1 VQGGC
6 RPAINRHVF
15 KLLDKKRSL
24 PPGNDATG
32 DRTRIMSLL
41 RINDQRERS
50 YVRLSF
56 CWKRSTCSQ
65 VLFIALWSCVV
76 GGEEPRR
83 SEAVVHFTEIRG
95 ARLDVV
101 VGIKGID
108 AQFVANAQ
116 FNPRSRHN
124 LHEAKSSL
132 WRDCSV
138 ICPALKLHD
147 GANPMLRNRKSSGRL
162 TYEGCKGFN
171 ARCARRMRYRNGR
184 RDICQ
189 GVEWQHGRHKGGKTR
204 RCPKKPEGCHR
215 AHGRQGYCALA
226 PASRPPW
233 TVAARDGRREPDRDE
248 GIVPQPIE
256 QRNDR
261 LMSQE
266 NHDHSSQVHTG
277 SALPMTEE
285 FGTNPK

>member
-1 VQGGC
+1 MQGGC
-6 RPAINRHVF
+6 RLAINRHVF

-41 RINDQRERS
+41 RINDRRERS

-56 CWKRSTCSQ
+56 CWKRSSCCQ

-95 ARLDVV
+95 ARQDVV

-147 GANPMLRNRKSSGRL
+147 GANPMLRNRKSRDASPMKAAKDSTRDALGECATGTADL
-162 TYEGCKGFN
+162 TS
-171 ARCARRMRYRNGR
+171 ARASNGNT
-184 RDICQ
+184 
-189 GVEWQHGRHKGGKTR
+189 VVTWAERH
-204 RCPKKPEGCHR
+204 
-215 AHGRQGYCALA
+215 
-226 PASRPPW
+226 
-233 TVAARDGRREPDRDE
+233 VAARRSRKAAIVLAAVQNNARSRRPRGRSGPSLRATAVANPVGAEEWCCDRSNR
-248 GIVPQPIE
+248 G
-256 QRNDR
+256 
-261 LMSQE
+261 
-266 NHDHSSQVHTG
+266 
-277 SALPMTEE
+277 MTV
-285 FGTNPK
+285 